1 MDSEL
6 LTQLP
11 LVLLG
16 LMAAFGFGW
25 LASRFD
31 ARQWKR
37 EQLESPKAYYKGL
50 NLLLNEQQDKAIDA
64 FIEAVQHD
72 PGTSDLHFALGNLFR
87 RRGEYERAVRVHTHL
102 LGRADLSATE
112 RERAQYALAQDYLKA
127 GLFDRAEAALR
138 ALDGTV
144 FEADARLEL
153 LVVHERSRDWHAAI
167 ETARK
172 LEAAGTGSF
181 AARIAHYHCE
191 IALEADARRHPEE
204 ADEALRRARE
214 AAPQAARPRLLHGQ
228 RLARVGQH
236 LDALAIWDELLV
248 VQPSVLGL
256 VAADY
261 AASARACGDMAAA
274 QAQLLTIEAPSAG
287 IDLLGALL
295 QLAPDDA
302 ARLERVRA
310 QLLAQPT
317 LSVGSALLAELTRQ
331 GALPS
336 SDDTE
341 QLARL
346 AATAARPGQRY
357 RCAACGFEAQQHFWQ
372 CPGCQS
378 WDSYPPRRLEDE

>member
-102 LGRADLSATE
+102 LGRGDLSATE
-112 RERAQYALAQDYLKA
+112 RERAQHGLAQDYLKA

-191 IALEADARRHPEE
+191 IALEADARRHPED
-204 ADEALRRARE
+204 AAEALRRARE
-214 AAPQAARPRLLHGQ
+214 AAPQAARPRLLQGQ

-331 GALPS
+331 GAPPS
-336 SDDTE
+336 ADDTE

>member
-37 EQLESPKAYYKGL
+37 EQQESPRAYYKGL

-102 LGRADLSATE
+102 LGRGDLSATE
-112 RERAQYALAQDYLKA
+112 RERAQHALAQDYLKA

-172 LEAAGTGSF
+172 LEGAGTGSF
-181 AARIAHYHCE
+181 ASRIAHYHCE
-191 IALEADARRHPEE
+191 IALEADARRHPQD
-204 ADEALRRARE
+204 AAEALRRARD
-214 AAPQAARPRLLHGQ
+214 AAPQAVRPRLLQGQ
-228 RLARVGQH
+228 RLARAGQH
-236 LDALAIWDELLV
+236 REALAIWDELLAL
-248 VQPSVLGL
+248 QPTALGL

-261 AASARACGDMAAA
+261 AASARACVDVAAA
-274 QAQLLTIEAPSAG
+274 QDQLLAIGARSAG
-287 IDLLGALL
+287 IDLLEALL

-302 ARLERVRA
+302 ARLARVR
-310 QLLAQPT
+310 LHLASHPT
-317 LSVGSALLAELTRQ
+317 LSGGSSLLTEMVRQ
-331 GALPS
+331 GTTPS
-336 SDDTE
+336 ADDTE
-341 QLARL
+341 SLARIT
-346 AATAARPGQRY
+346 ASAARQGQRY

-378 WDSYPPRRLEDE
+378 WDSYPPRRLEDA